1 MQIFLSNQVVSLTG
15 SLGKGY
21 GYAVR
26 RNKNGFYG
34 VRNSKGVVPPDGHLK
49 FILTCAQLAQM
60 RTHIVD
66 IRLTA
71 DELRE
76 ALDEAGR
83 QDVRIANWE
92 YNANTVEHLRVLWNL
107 DKSLL

>member
-1 MQIFLSNQVVSLTG
+1 MEIILAKTCQSLTG
-15 SLGKGY
+15 SLNRHNGY
-21 GYAVR
+21 FIRKQGQR
-26 RNKNGFYG
+26 FFGQRCPNN
-34 VRNSKGVVPPDGHLK
+34 RWPQGHLA
-49 FILTCAQLAQM
+49 FILDLAKM
-60 RTHIVD
+60 AGGLFVSD

-83 QDVRIANWE
+83 QDVKLANEE

-107 DKSLL
+107 R